1 MIAQDGFFY
10 SAKRCRGRLRV
21 DHGGEVHVEGP
32 LHGGVLAQDL
42 LEVLLEICR
51 PPISFDHGMNLDVS
65 RTLRCSC
72 QVVWPLAEAGHRIA
86 DFDTTIELG
95 LKEIT

>member
-1 MIAQDGFFY
+1 MIAQNGFFD

-21 DHGGEVHVEGP
+21 DDGGEVHVEGP

-42 LEVLLEICR
+42 LKVLLEVYR
-51 PPISFDHGMNLDVS
+51 ALMSFGRYMNLCTS

-72 QVVWPLAEAGHRIA
+72 QIVWPLAEAGHRIA
-86 DFDTTIELG
+86 YFDTAIELG